1 MKPYQLDKNYRIE
14 AEPDCWILHHLSSAG
29 KQGMRWEP
37 VGYYQ
42 GLGELMR
49 GYMRRTAR
57 LKQTGAVEA
66 LQEVIRHAQGHLTP
80 LKDKYGDVL

>member
-14 AEPDCWILHHLSSAG
+14 AEPNCWVLHHLESAG

-42 GLGELMR
+42 GMGELVR
-49 GYMRRTAR
+49 GYMRFSAR
-57 LKQTGAVEA
+57 KQPTGAVEA
-66 LQEVIRHAQGHLTP
+66 LMGVVRHAQAHLTP